1 MGRPRKRTL
10 EDGIEVYDLERP
22 SKRRKGTSE
31 LTDIEN
37 ESEDSDPA
45 TSSSTPVLRRSKRLS
60 NVVQIEDKEQSE
72 EVQPKESIFPT
83 PPATVKRRGRKSTKI
98 VPIQLDIEQK
108 NSPSRSK
115 LKKIHKP
122 ILAPVDKPT
131 LFSLPKLV
139 QEHLFS
145 LLDVSSLEALGKTCS
160 FFDAAINGDFLTSL
174 SIPFDEQFVKEIKDT
189 RVVEKKPLLRL
200 VCNKSQSAFTNQFA
214 SATSIYNVIFESKT
228 DSMDYLLQIQLS
240 LLQLDKLRELDM
252 LPESIHQGQFQ
263 HYHQQP
269 KLYET
274 YKNFDTSLLSLL
286 KASNSL
292 ANLSRLCILVDSSF
306 FIEEYMK
313 YMPNLQELDLSI
325 ISRTGL
331 SKYSF
336 VSEYLARLEYFVST
350 LTTPVLKLHV
360 LSETKKQLPK
370 VLVNN
375 CIKSLQIKGPCTLN
389 IFPIMKNL
397 QVLDIQLSPAGASGD
412 CCSYFKSKPDDRKS
426 HRPGLCGVNVGTIF
440 ENCPKL
446 EKFMGIDLTGV
457 IDKKSKKDKEITF
470 SKWNMRVK
478 KLFYEEYLK
487 QGGSLDMKKWSK
499 ARWLSK
505 RPTIPA
511 EIGRERVAHQLQGLF
526 FNLP

>member
-1 MGRPRKRTL
+1 M
-10 EDGIEVYDLERP
+10 
-22 SKRRKGTSE
+22 SE
-31 LTDIEN
+31 N
-37 ESEDSDPA
+37 
-45 TSSSTPVLRRSKRLS
+45 
-60 NVVQIEDKEQSE
+60 
-72 EVQPKESIFPT
+72 F
-83 PPATVKRRGRKSTKI
+83 
-98 VPIQLDIEQK
+98 
-108 NSPSRSK
+108 
-115 LKKIHKP
+115 
-122 ILAPVDKPT
+122 
-131 LFSLPKLV
+131 LF
-139 QEHLFS
+139 
-145 LLDVSSLEALGKTCS
+145 
-160 FFDAAINGDFLTSL
+160 
-174 SIPFDEQFVKEIKDT
+174 
-189 RVVEKKPLLRL
+189 
-200 VCNKSQSAFTNQFA
+200 
-214 SATSIYNVIFESKT
+214 
-228 DSMDYLLQIQLS
+228 
-240 LLQLDKLRELDM
+240 
-252 LPESIHQGQFQ
+252 
-263 HYHQQP
+263 
-269 KLYET
+269 
-274 YKNFDTSLLSLL
+274 
-286 KASNSL
+286 
-292 ANLSRLCILVDSSF
+292 
-306 FIEEYMK
+306 
-313 YMPNLQELDLSI
+313 
-325 ISRTGL
+325 

-511 EIGRERVAHQLQGLF
+511 EFGRERVAQQLQGLF